1 MFNFDRFESLR
12 SSKGISKKHIAD
24 ALNRQPSLIQAWKNG
39 KAMPN
44 EEQLQIVADILGT
57 TAEYLSG
64 QSDSLSK
71 SDSLWERIESLM
83 RSRNL
88 NQKEFAAA
96 IGVNPVTITEWKKG
110 KSRSYQKID
119 VMRRIAD
126 TLGVSVE
133 ELTQENPPIPMSETG
148 NPWAE
153 RMRTLTPADLSLF
166 ARILESLEA
175 NPAGTRAALDRR
187 AVCAASS
194 LM

>member
-1 MFNFDRFESLR
+1 MYKMENM
-12 SSKGISKKHIAD
+12 
-24 ALNRQPSLIQAWKNG
+24 N
-39 KAMPN
+39 
-44 EEQLQIVADILGT
+44 
-57 TAEYLSG
+57 
-64 QSDSLSK
+64 
-71 SDSLWERIESLM
+71 DSLWERIECLM
-83 RSRNL
+83 RARNL

-133 ELTQENPPIPMSETG
+133 ELTQENPPTPTPEAE

-175 NPAGTRAALDRR
+175 NPTGTRAALDL
-187 AVCAASS
+187 ALTAAQSVQQVR
-194 LM
+194 

>member
-1 MFNFDRFESLR
+1 MYKMENM
-12 SSKGISKKHIAD
+12 
-24 ALNRQPSLIQAWKNG
+24 N
-39 KAMPN
+39 
-44 EEQLQIVADILGT
+44 
-57 TAEYLSG
+57 
-64 QSDSLSK
+64 
-71 SDSLWERIESLM
+71 DSLWERIESLM
-83 RSRNL
+83 RLRNL

-133 ELTQENPPIPMSETG
+133 ELTQEKTPTSTPEAG

-175 NPAGTRAALDRR
+175 NPTGTRAALDL
-187 AVCAASS
+187 ALTAAQSVRQVP
-194 LM
+194 

>member
-1 MFNFDRFESLR
+1 MYKMENM
-12 SSKGISKKHIAD
+12 
-24 ALNRQPSLIQAWKNG
+24 N
-39 KAMPN
+39 
-44 EEQLQIVADILGT
+44 
-57 TAEYLSG
+57 
-64 QSDSLSK
+64 
-71 SDSLWERIESLM
+71 DSLWERIECLM
-83 RSRNL
+83 RARNL

-133 ELTQENPPIPMSETG
+133 ELTKEGLSAPEDG

-175 NPAGTRAALDRR
+175 NPTGTRAALDL
-187 AVCAASS
+187 ALTAAQSVQQVR
-194 LM
+194 

>member
-1 MFNFDRFESLR
+1 MYKMENM
-12 SSKGISKKHIAD
+12 
-24 ALNRQPSLIQAWKNG
+24 N
-39 KAMPN
+39 
-44 EEQLQIVADILGT
+44 
-57 TAEYLSG
+57 
-64 QSDSLSK
+64 
-71 SDSLWERIESLM
+71 DSLWERIESLM

-133 ELTQENPPIPMSETG
+133 ELTKEGLSAPEAG

-166 ARILESLEA
+166 ARILESLET
-175 NPAGTRAALDRR
+175 NPTGTRAALDL
-187 AVCAASS
+187 ALTAAQSVRQAP
-194 LM
+194 